1 MFDHNSYNRSNLLAL
16 YFHGKWNI
24 FLESSFAFEADQHD
38 LEVFYLLLRDLT
50 PFRVQDQVLDPELRD
65 CLSPAQLFKLQACRS
80 SLIDVLIALSANQSD
95 KIIGIKLSSF
105 SEFLFDVLNQCSA
118 DCHSWVGRLIDAYQ
132 PEFLISLRFF
142 AYTHAYSLAGVL
154 PAKLT
159 VVLGM
164 HRSGTSALTGMLH
177 ASGLGAPNDALGATE
192 SNPFGYWESS
202 CLVELSNRLLH
213 GLGSHWS
220 TMFDLPPRWI
230 TSPLVVQWVSD
241 YLHAFSLVFNDMNHL
256 VVKDPRLCILLE
268 PLLPCLQSGLVEVDY
283 VLILRSPIEVMSSL
297 NKSEGICFRDALTLW
312 IVSVLSSEQLTRQCR
327 RTIVTFSKLLEN
339 PRDFLTSYYSARGI
353 SPVKDNSVFE
363 DSIDCIDV
371 GLRRQFHD
379 DIRSNVLK
387 ANPDLS
393 ELLIFAERVF
403 STILAQDCSPDG
415 FKLDQLSREWNRRRE
430 IFESSGMID
439 HEVRK

>member
-1 MFDHNSYNRSNLLAL
+1 MVDHCFYDRSDFLTLYLQGRWQVFLDSSVVFDAGQL
-16 YFHGKWNI
+16 
-24 FLESSFAFEADQHD
+24 D
-38 LEVFYLLLRDLT
+38 LEIFYRLLRDLT
-50 PFRVQDQVLDPELRD
+50 PCRVQGQVLDSVLRD
-65 CLSPAQLFKLQACRS
+65 CLSPVEFLKLQSCRS
-80 SLIDVLIALSANQSD
+80 SLTDVLIALSRHQPNNLMQV
-95 KIIGIKLSSF
+95 KLSSF
-105 SEFLFDVLNQCSA
+105 SEYLCDVLIQDST
-118 DCHSWVGRLIDAYQ
+118 DCRSWVEHLIVAHQ
-132 PEFLISLRFF
+132 PDFLDSLRSYRC
-142 AYTHAYSLAGVL
+142 AHTYALAGAL
-154 PAKLT
+154 PPTLT
-159 VVLGM
+159 IVLGM

-297 NKSEGICFRDALTLW
+297 NKSEGICFRDALNLW

-327 RTIVTFSKLLEN
+327 RTIVTFSNLLEN

-353 SPVKDNSVFE
+353 SPVKDNSAFE
-363 DSIDCIDV
+363 DSIDSIDV
-371 GLRRQFHD
+371 SLRRQFRE
-379 DIRSNVLK
+379 DIRSNILK
-387 ANPDLS
+387 TNPHLS

-403 STILAQDCSPDG
+403 STISAQDCSPDS
-415 FKLDQLSREWNRRRE
+415 FKLDQLSREWHRRRE
-430 IFESSGMID
+430 IFESFGMID